1 MLPMPRPLTIL
12 TLLLSGLL
20 PGAPSA
26 APLDHALA
34 ERQAMQREATASQQR
49 IDVLDDEAQSLLE
62 EYRATRSEL
71 DNLRGYND
79 QMSRMVEAQEREI
92 ESLEGQLQEIEVT
105 RQRILPLMVR
115 MVEVLEQFI
124 ALDTPFLPEERRLR
138 LEGLKRLLD
147 DPQVGLAEKYR
158 RILEAYR
165 VENAY
170 AYNIEA
176 YAGALS
182 SDPKGEGASRT
193 VDFLRL
199 GRVGLYYLTFDH
211 SEAGYWDAANDRW
224 QRLDGSWLHAIEQG
238 IRVARKQAPPE
249 LIRLPVP
256 APQEAR

>member
-1 MLPMPRPLTIL
+1 
-12 TLLLSGLL
+12 
-20 PGAPSA
+20 
-26 APLDHALA
+26 
-34 ERQAMQREATASQQR
+34 MQREAAASQQR
-49 IDVLDDEAQSLLE
+49 IDSLDDDSQSLLE
-62 EYRATRSEL
+62 EYRATRTEL
-71 DNLRGYND
+71 DNLQGYND
-79 QMSRMVEAQEREI
+79 QMSRMVAAQEQEI
-92 ESLEGQLQEIEVT
+92 EALEGQLLEIEVT

-124 ALDTPFLPEERRLR
+124 DLDTPFLPEERRLR
-138 LEGLKRLLD
+138 LEGLKQLLD
-147 DPQVGLAEKYR
+147 NPRVGLAEKYR

-176 YAGALS
+176 YAGELS
-182 SDPKGEGASRT
+182 SDPKGEGTART

-211 SEAGYWDAANDRW
+211 AEVGYWDATADLW
-224 QRLDGSWLHAIEQG
+224 QPLDESWLHSIEQG

-256 APQEAR
+256 APEGSR